1 MFFMP
6 CCSFDHLGKII
17 MKYLLNKKF
26 HETCTGIV
34 VFSIIFVSPCSAL
47 RASVS
52 FVCSPITLCL
62 FHVLLVGAAVD
73 FLPPSHRL
81 EKHKVG
87 GVVWVRQ
94 QGLTSGENGA
104 GRGTGL
110 GALSSAGCWPGTAF
124 LGVKWD
130 GLPLSSSPL
139 ICWTDPTSP
148 RSPGFVSSLSSCLMW
163 RMWCLCVRRPRT
175 AALLHSGTGCPRT
188 ERGSQSE
195 VLGVLQAAIGFI
207 QGSQQGLLWAHLSSK
222 W

>member
-1 MFFMP
+1 MKLALVSW
-6 CCSFDHLGKII
+6 CSLSSL
-17 MKYLLNKKF
+17 Y
-26 HETCTGIV
+26 
-34 VFSIIFVSPCSAL
+34 SPCSAL

-124 LGVKWD
+124 LRVKWD
-130 GLPLSSSPL
+130 GLPLSTASLWDWLPSYRERLTEWGAGGAAGSDWVYSRFPARA
-139 ICWTDPTSP
+139 T
-148 RSPGFVSSLSSCLMW
+148 LSS
-163 RMWCLCVRRPRT
+163 
-175 AALLHSGTGCPRT
+175 
-188 ERGSQSE
+188 SQ
-195 VLGVLQAAIGFI
+195 
-207 QGSQQGLLWAHLSSK
+207 
-222 W
+222 